1 MVPFVVLMLLERVLG
16 AEVAI
21 AYLAGG
27 SCMLWRVFL
36 VLLQCRL
43 VSERTVAG
51 YTITHRL
58 FNFNLCGMFLLG
70 MVDPRREPEQ

>member
-1 MVPFVVLMLLERVLG
+1 MPFVVLMLLERVLR
-16 AEVAI
+16 AKVAI

-43 VSERTVAG
+43 ISERTVAG
-51 YTITHRL
+51 YTIIHRL
-58 FNFNLCGMFLLG
+58 FNVNFCGVFLIG
-70 MVDPRREPEQ
+70 IVDPRKELGQ